1 MFFKYP
7 IVEVKHFIIIED
19 EYSSEDQG
27 RNLQGLLGI

>member
-7 IVEVKHFIIIED
+7 IVEVKHFIIIKD
-19 EYSSEDQG
+19 ECSSEDQG